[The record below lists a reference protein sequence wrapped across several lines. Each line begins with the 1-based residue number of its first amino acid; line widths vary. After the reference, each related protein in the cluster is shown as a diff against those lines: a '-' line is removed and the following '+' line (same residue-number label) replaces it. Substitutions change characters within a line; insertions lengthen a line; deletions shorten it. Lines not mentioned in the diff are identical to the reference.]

1 MQAYSPLS
9 AFCSDCYRGIPA
21 SAASNND
28 AAFFVHNTD
37 LCVNFKINTAML
49 KNNNSI
55 VPGAYV
61 SPAVKWVNARTR
73 GVYAASPYGKDGEA
87 GNQGSLFDNENEED
101 F

>member
-21 SAASNND
+21 SAASNHD
-28 AAFFVHNTD
+28 AAFFFHNTD

-49 KNNNSI
+49 KNNSI
-55 VPGAYV
+55 VPSAYV

-73 GVYAASPYGKDGEA
+73 GVLC
-87 GNQGSLFDNENEED
+87 GSMNPNSADPNWQNGDDDVHNYDED
-101 F
+101 L

>member
-49 KNNNSI
+49 KNNSN
-55 VPGAYV
+55 VPAAYV
-61 SPAVKWVNARTR
+61 SPAVKWVNVHPHKMLCSSPGAPGEDLDDSNTRT
-73 GVYAASPYGKDGEA
+73 YDDDD
-87 GNQGSLFDNENEED
+87 L
-101 F
+101 

>member
-21 SAASNND
+21 SAASNHD
-28 AAFFVHNTD
+28 AAFFFHNTD

-49 KNNNSI
+49 KNNSI

-73 GVYAASPYGKDGEA
+73 GVMCTSPYGEEGEA
-87 GNQGSLFDNENEED
+87 GSTGKYDYED
-101 F
+101 EDL

>member
-1 MQAYSPLS
+1 MT
-9 AFCSDCYRGIPA
+9 RGSMAA
-21 SAASNND
+21 SASE

-37 LCVNFKINTAML
+37 QSVNIKTNIAMF

-55 VPGAYV
+55 VPAAYV

-73 GVYAASPYGKDGEA
+73 GVMCTSPYGEQGAA
-87 GNQGSLFDNENEED
+87 GKQGSLFDNEEEED